1 MRGFCEATPITQV
14 GMTKR
19 KKNMKIIKK
28 GMRVWITAA
37 SMFSFLVGW
46 VFFAHAN
53 KPAPLQV
60 SQPTVSAPVR
70 NQSVRTF
77 NSNSGSGS
85 FPFSFQNQAQSFSPR
100 LRTGGS

>member
-1 MRGFCEATPITQV
+1 
-14 GMTKR
+14 
-19 KKNMKIIKK
+19 MKIIKK

-46 VFFAHAN
+46 IFFAHAN

-60 SQPTVSAPVR
+60 SQPTVAAPAQ
-70 NQSVRTF
+70 NQPLRSF
-77 NSNSGSGS
+77 NNNNSQTGS
-85 FPFSFQNQAQSFSPR
+85 FPFTFQNQVQSFSPR